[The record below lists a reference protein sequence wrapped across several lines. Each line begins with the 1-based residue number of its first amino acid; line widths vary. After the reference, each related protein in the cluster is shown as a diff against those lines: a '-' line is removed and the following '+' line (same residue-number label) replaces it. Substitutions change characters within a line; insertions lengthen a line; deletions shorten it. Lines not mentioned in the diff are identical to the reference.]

1 MLPRL
6 LAPLLLLL
14 VALPA
19 TAQNGTVY
27 LDETF
32 DASAIDDLF
41 VDLSAED
48 VIVEALGGS
57 GEARVTITGR
67 GRDADEVFERKR
79 YSAAMQG
86 DRLVVRSDPER
97 RMFNWGSWNASF
109 TVVVRVPV
117 EIDALIDVSSG
128 DVRID
133 ELSGDRLVVDL
144 SSGDVTLGTITAD
157 EIVVDSSSGDLDA
170 DRLEADEITLD
181 CSSGDYT
188 IGTAIAR
195 RLSYDASSGDL
206 EIRDGDIAEFIG
218 DTSSGD
224 LEVGGILGSAR
235 VDLSSGSAELGI
247 VKGQLSASASSGD
260 IRARLDLSS
269 EAVVETS
276 SGSITLAAPA
286 GMNADVRLEGG
297 SIRLAEGFA
306 FTGEIERDEARGR
319 LGSGGNQLV
328 ASSNSGRVTL
338 RAE

>member
-14 VALPA
+14 VTLPA
-19 TAQNGTVY
+19 SAQDGTVY

-41 VDLSAED
+41 VDLSSED
-48 VIVEALGGS
+48 VIVEAIRGS
-57 GEARVTITGR
+57 GDARVTIAGR
-67 GRDADEVFERKR
+67 GRDADEVFEQKR

-86 DRLVVRSDPER
+86 DRLVVRSNPER
-97 RMFNWGSWNASF
+97 RMFNWGSWNANF
-109 TVVVRVPV
+109 TVVISVP
-117 EIDALIDVSSG
+117 IDTDAVVDLSSG

-144 SSGDVTLGTITAD
+144 SSGDVTLGTITAE

-170 DRLEADEITLD
+170 ERLEADEITLD

-188 IGTAIAR
+188 IRTAIAR

-206 EIRDGDIAEFIG
+206 EVREADIGEFIG

-235 VDLSSGSAELGI
+235 VDMSSGSAELGI
-247 VKGQLSASASSGD
+247 VKGALTARTSSGD
-260 IRARLDLSS
+260 VRARLDLSS
-269 EAVVETS
+269 EADVSTS

-286 GMNADVRLEGG
+286 GMDADVRLEGG
-297 SIRLAEGFA
+297 SIRLADAFA
-306 FTGEIERDEARGR
+306 FTGDLDRDEARGR
-319 LGSGGNQLV
+319 LGEGGNRLS